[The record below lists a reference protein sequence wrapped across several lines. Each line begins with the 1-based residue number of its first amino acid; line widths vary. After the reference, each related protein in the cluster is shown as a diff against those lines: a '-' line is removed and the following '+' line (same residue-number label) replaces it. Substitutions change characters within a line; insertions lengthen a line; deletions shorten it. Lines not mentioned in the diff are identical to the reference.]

1 MSGSVPLGLG
11 MSPQANRRTLAVST
25 SLSVKVGVPGSFGA
39 FGSADPIAVTQTGQD
54 LSVP

>member
-1 MSGSVPLGLG
+1 
-11 MSPQANRRTLAVST
+11 MSPRANRRTLAVPT
-25 SLSVKVGVPGSFGA
+25 FLSVKVGVPGSFGA